1 MPVAHLGARAGGQP
15 VQVVDIDNPLGLE
28 TSHRAAVP
36 EMGPVQIDAGVGVHH
51 SGSLGEGIDAGDAAV
66 GRVVGYIADAAVPG
80 QSAGNGPLDKLGPVQ
95 PGVIGAHR
103 GVGGVQGAVQDLH
116 IRVESGL
123 PDAGEQQLWGGGED
137 DVGAPAHCILHGLV
151 YLPIGADVLVGE
163 GAHLTVGEVL
173 QNVPAILV
181 AVHPFGGGGAAVVDE
196 GGADPARGI
205 EGEAGLFHVIFQ
217 QQGSPR
223 IFQPVLDLRPD
234 AGQLLTDLGG
244 HLAAGLLIAE
254 DPDVGQKGQGDACVV
269 PIPPE
274 VGVPEHIKEGPEG
287 VDVFR
292 TPGIAVGAAQ
302 CFQQFRVLAGLAEDD
317 EVQTR
322 HLVKVQKL
330 VIGGHL
336 RVVRRLGQQA
346 GDSGRDSNSA
356 EILQHAD
363 PLVALHH
370 IEVVEVLHH
379 LDRVPDALLQVDAA
393 QGAPLGGELG
403 VRREDRVE
411 PSGESVPPKV
421 VAGAGSVK
429 SSAGT

>member
-1 MPVAHLGARAGGQP
+1 
-15 VQVVDIDNPLGLE
+15 
-28 TSHRAAVP
+28 
-36 EMGPVQIDAGVGVHH
+36 
-51 SGSLGEGIDAGDAAV
+51 
-66 GRVVGYIADAAVPG
+66 
-80 QSAGNGPLDKLGPVQ
+80 
-95 PGVIGAHR
+95 
-103 GVGGVQGAVQDLH
+103 
-116 IRVESGL
+116 
-123 PDAGEQQLWGGGED
+123 
-137 DVGAPAHCILHGLV
+137 
-151 YLPIGADVLVGE
+151 
-163 GAHLTVGEVL
+163 
-173 QNVPAILV
+173 
-181 AVHPFGGGGAAVVDE
+181 VDE
-196 GGADPARGI
+196 GGAHPARGI

-217 QQGSPR
+217 QQGGPR

-254 DPDVGQKGQGDACVV
+254 DLDVGQKGQGDACVV

-421 VAGAGSVK
+421 VTGAVDLLHGDLRQTQGFPPHRQLLRGIRQGAGARLLPQGLGGFDLFESLAHRLVIVL
-429 SSAGT
+429 